1 MKQRIFLMLPAY
13 NESATL
19 PSLLRRIDQVKT
31 NTGLPIEVL
40 VINDGSTDDT
50 SELAKNFVGEAIAVN
65 VHDVIPNKGLANG
78 MRTGFKL
85 GIAELDDDDI
95 IIAMDADDSH
105 QPGLMVRMVQQINEG
120 SDIVIA
126 SRYQKGARILGL
138 SRFREFLSV
147 GAGILYRIFIRIR
160 GVKDYTCGYRAYRVS
175 LLKEA
180 QLHYGDKFIEQQ
192 GFGCMAEI
200 LIKLHKFNP
209 VVHELPM
216 ILRYDYKLSDSKMQL
231 SKTIKQSLTLIWQS
245 RNP

>member
-1 MKQRIFLMLPAY
+1 MLPAY

-19 PSLLRRIDQVKT
+19 PSLLNRIDRVKT
-31 NTGLPIEVL
+31 NSGLNIEVM
-40 VINDGSTDDT
+40 VINDGSTDNT
-50 SELAKNFVGEAIAVN
+50 SELAKGFKGETLDVK

-78 MRTGFKL
+78 MRTGL
-85 GIAELDDDDI
+85 TIGASLLDDNDI

-105 QPGLMVRMVQQINEG
+105 QPGLMIRMIQQINEG

-126 SRYQKGARILGL
+126 SRYQRGARILGL
-138 SRFREFLSV
+138 SRFREFLSA
-147 GAGILYRIFIRIR
+147 GAGILYRIFIGIR
-160 GVKDYTCGYRAYRVS
+160 GVKDYTCGYRAYRAS
-175 LLKEA
+175 LIKEA
-180 QLHYGDKFIEQQ
+180 LLHYGDSFIEQQ

-231 SKTIKQSLTLIWQS
+231 SKTIKQSLQLILQS
-245 RNP
+245 KRH